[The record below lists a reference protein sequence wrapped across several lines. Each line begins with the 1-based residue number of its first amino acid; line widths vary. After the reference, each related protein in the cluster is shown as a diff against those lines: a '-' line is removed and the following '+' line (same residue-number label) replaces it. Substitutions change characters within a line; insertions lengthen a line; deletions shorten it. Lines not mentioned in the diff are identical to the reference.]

1 MSEKN
6 ISIEQILKHFREL
19 VAAQA
24 QEIVI
29 LKATLE
35 SLEKAE
41 AEDKVE

>member
-1 MSEKN
+1 MSETN
-6 ISIEQILKHFREL
+6 VSVEQILKHFREL

-35 SLEKAE
+35 SIQA
-41 AEDKVE
+41 AASEDKVE